1 MQLMRNLPFGPL
13 ILLVLG
19 VGLAGYATLNL
30 TGAFN
35 DPEDRGLTLF
45 GILVRAADAVTGAL
59 YLALAVAALGIV
71 VAPERKG
78 VDMAVA
84 WASAILD
91 LPFGS
96 ALLGMIGA
104 SLFVGAGYLLVRVW
118 GEPFGNRLDRRAL
131 SGDTRSFIATA
142 ARIGT
147 AVRGVIFGICGYFV
161 IRAAAAGKPEKVAD
175 VGDALTT
182 VGRTFFGPMLL
193 VVAGVGFIAYGVYQ
207 IAKARYQRITVM
219 ND

>member
-1 MQLMRNLPFGPL
+1 MQVMGSLPFGPL
-13 ILLVLG
+13 ILLALG

-35 DPEDRGLTLF
+35 DPEDRGLTFF

-91 LPFGS
+91 LPLGS
-96 ALLGMIGA
+96 ALLGMIGV

-118 GEPFGNRLDRRAL
+118 GEPFGTRLDRRAL

-147 AVRGVIFGICGYFV
+147 AVRSVIFGICGFFV
-161 IRAAAAGKPEKVAD
+161 IRAAAARRPERVAD
-175 VGDALTT
+175 VGDALTA
-182 VGRTFFGPMLL
+182 VGGTFFGPMLL
-193 VVAGVGFIAYGVYQ
+193 VLAGIGFVAYGGYQ
-207 IAKARYQRITVM
+207 VAKARYQRITVTS
-219 ND
+219 D

>member
-1 MQLMRNLPFGPL
+1 MRNLPFGPL
-13 ILLVLG
+13 ILFVLG

-35 DPEDRGLTLF
+35 DPEDRGFTLF
-45 GILVRAADAVTGAL
+45 GIVVRAADAMTGAL
-59 YLALAVAALGIV
+59 YLALAAAALAIV
-71 VAPERKG
+71 VAPEKSG

-84 WASAILD
+84 WASTVLA

-96 ALLGMIGA
+96 VLLGMIGV
-104 SLFVGAGYLLVRVW
+104 SLFVGAGYLLFRVW

-147 AVRGVIFGICGYFV
+147 AARSVIFGICGFFV
-161 IRAAAAGKPEKVAD
+161 IRAAAAGRPEKVAD
-175 VGDALTT
+175 VGDALSAI
-182 VGRTFFGPMLL
+182 GATFFGPMLL
-193 VVAGVGFIAYGVYQ
+193 VLAGTGFVAYGGYQ
-207 IAKARYQRITVM
+207 LAKARYQRITVTS
-219 ND
+219 D